1 MQFAKR
7 RDIRLCFCAVCQ
19 RLYGS
24 FRLAQEG
31 APANGDQASCSGKTA
46 GVSKVTIELKEA
58 KAADRHEQE
67 QAHKLAALKKA
78 LAD

>member
-7 RDIRLCFCAVCQ
+7 GDIRLWFYAVCQ

-24 FRLAQEG
+24 FRLAQKG
-31 APANGDQASCSGKTA
+31 ARANGDQAFCSGKTA
-46 GVSKVTIELKEA
+46 GVPKVTIELKEI
-58 KAADRHEQE
+58 KTADRDEAG
-67 QAHKLAALKKA
+67 QARKLAALKKA

>member
-1 MQFAKR
+1 MLK
-7 RDIRLCFCAVCQ
+7 DLNIRLWFCAVCQ

-24 FRLAQEG
+24 FRLAQKG
-31 APANGDQASCSGKTA
+31 ARAHGDQTSCSGKTA

-58 KAADRHEQE
+58 KTADHGEAE

>member
-1 MQFAKR
+1 MKFAKR
-7 RDIRLCFCAVCQ
+7 RDIRLWFCAVCQ

-24 FRLAQEG
+24 FRLAQKG
-31 APANGDQASCSGKTA
+31 ARANGDQASCSGKTA
-46 GVSKVTIELKEA
+46 GVSEVTIDLKDV

-78 LAD
+78 PAE